1 MEAQVTV
8 FVFLNGGWV
17 PAGRLKY
24 FSRGRQSYSVFAY
37 GKKYLED
44 PEAVSLDP
52 VQLPLGSGEFH
63 TPDGFEIFNG
73 IRDAGADQWGRYLI
87 DKRFSSTDEL
97 DYILATSC
105 DRVGA
110 LAFGDDPAQ
119 GPKIFSPQGFE
130 PLSHR
135 RFDLGK
141 AAGAIHG
148 VIEDEDTEELK
159 DFLQY
164 GPSLGGTRPKTT
176 VNWQGKPYIA
186 KFSVSH
192 DRRNEPLIEYAT
204 MTLTKKCG
212 INVPALDKARVLDRD
227 VFLIQRFDRR
237 YNSKTQ
243 TEEPVPFI
251 SALTA
256 TGVHESDLK
265 SFSYRRLCDAIT
277 KLCKEPDKDK
287 EELYRRMVFN
297 ILVYN
302 NDDHYRNHGLLYAG
316 KQKWELSPLYD
327 VVPAA
332 VVGESRHLGCAI
344 GPGGNKEA
352 TLENA
357 MTSCSYFGLEQVQ
370 ARQIITSLKSIVGKW
385 QTHFN
390 KCGVPETDIE
400 KLKNSLGLMILPDVG
415 INRRGQ

>member
-1 MEAQVTV
+1 MEAPVTV
-8 FVFLNGGWV
+8 FIFLNGKWV

-24 FSRGRQSYSVFAY
+24 FPRGRQSYSVFAY
-37 GKKYLED
+37 GKKYLQD

-52 VQLPLGSGEFH
+52 VQLPISSGEFH

-87 DKRFSSTDEL
+87 NKRFSNTDEL

-110 LAFGDDPAQ
+110 LAFGDDPDQ
-119 GPKIFSPQGFE
+119 GPKSFSPQGFV
-130 PLSHR
+130 PLSQK

-141 AAGAIHG
+141 AASAIHG
-148 VIEDEDTEELK
+148 AIEDEDNEKLE

-164 GPSLGGTRPKTT
+164 GPSLGGTRPKIT

-204 MTLTKKCG
+204 MTLAKKCG
-212 INVPALDKARVLDRD
+212 LNVPALDKARVLERD
-227 VFLIQRFDRR
+227 VFLIHRFDRR
-237 YNSKTQ
+237 YSNKTQ
-243 TEEPVPFI
+243 IEEPIPFI

-256 TGVHESDLK
+256 TGVHESAFG

-277 KLCKEPDKDK
+277 RLSKDPEKDK
-287 EELYRRMVFN
+287 EELYKRMVFN

-302 NDDHYRNHGLLYAG
+302 NDDHYRNHGLLYVG
-316 KQKWELSPLYD
+316 KQKWELSPLFD
-327 VVPAA
+327 VVPAT
-332 VVGESRHLGCAI
+332 VVGESRYLGCAI

-357 MTSCSYFGLEQVQ
+357 VASCVYFNLQPAQ
-370 ARQIITSLKSIVGKW
+370 ARQIITTLQTVTWQWQSL
-385 QTHFN
+385 FN
-390 KCGVPETDIE
+390 KCGIHKTDIE
-400 KLKNSLGLMILPDVG
+400 KLKNSIGREAG
-415 INRRGQ
+415 

>member
-1 MEAQVTV
+1 MEAPVTV
-8 FVFLNGGWV
+8 FIFLNGKWV

-44 PEAVSLDP
+44 PEALSLDP

-63 TPDGFEIFNG
+63 TTAGFEIFNG
-73 IRDAGADQWGRYLI
+73 IRDAGPDQWGRYLI
-87 DKRFSSTDEL
+87 NKRFSNTDEL

-110 LAFGDDPAQ
+110 LAFGDDPGQ
-119 GPKIFSPQGFE
+119 VPKSFSPQGFV
-130 PLSHR
+130 PLSQK

-141 AAGAIHG
+141 AASAIHD
-148 VIEDEDTEELK
+148 VIEDEDTEQLK

-176 VNWQGKPYIA
+176 ANWQGKPYIA

-204 MTLTKKCG
+204 MTLAKKCG
-212 INVPALDKARVLDRD
+212 INVPVLDKARVLDRD
-227 VFLIQRFDRR
+227 VFLIQRFDRHC
-237 YNSKTQ
+237 NSKTQ
-243 TEEPVPFI
+243 REEPIPFI

-256 TGVHESDLK
+256 TGVHESDFK

-277 KLCKEPDKDK
+277 WLCKDPDKDK
-287 EELYRRMVFN
+287 KELYKRMVFN

-302 NDDHYRNHGLLYAG
+302 NDDHYRNHGLLYVG

-327 VVPAA
+327 VIPAA
-332 VVGESRHLGCAI
+332 VVGESRYLGCAI

-357 MTSCSYFGLEQVQ
+357 VASCVYFNLQPTQ
-370 ARQIITSLKSIVGKW
+370 ARQIITNLQSVVGQW

-390 KCGVPETDIE
+390 KCSVHETDIE
-400 KLKNSLGLMILPDVG
+400 KLKNSLGLMVLPGVG
-415 INRRGQ
+415 LP